1 MRHAA
6 ASPSLFTLKLMGPQR
21 VNIINVLQ
29 LIAAPV
35 DQLRYQ
41 AKAQVNVANELVNQW
56 FDDFYHPTSPQFAS
70 EFSSEELERLAE
82 FNRFFDERVSL
93 LPDSLAEM
101 LKVAAWSE
109 VVAKAN
115 AVLAACGWQ
124 EVQARYGL

>member
-1 MRHAA
+1 MGS
-6 ASPSLFTLKLMGPQR
+6 SPQTLKLMGPHR

-29 LIAAPV
+29 LIAAPA

-41 AKAQVNVANELVNQW
+41 AKAPVNVANELVNQW

-82 FNRFFDERVSL
+82 FNRFVDERFSL

-115 AVLAACGWQ
+115 AVLAVCGWQ
-124 EVQARYGL
+124 EVQARYEL